1 MALSERTEDYLE
13 EIFSLEMEN
22 QEPSVTAIS
31 RNLGVSKASVVSALK
46 KLCEE
51 GYLVQEKYGTPHL
64 TEKGKERALKI
75 FRRHQ
80 HLAYLLREII
90 GIKPEVAS
98 EIACAM
104 EHVMDADSEKR
115 LAAFVDFYCLSMK
128 EQRQWITRLQSG
140 LENPED
146 LSRPLLMLAEGES
159 GRVVRITAR
168 ELLRKRLLDSGFSS
182 GAHVECIN
190 HSCEEQLIQV
200 NLNGSPT
207 VMNMKEAMAVW
218 VLPQNDTEK

>member
-22 QEPSVTAIS
+22 QEPSVTALAK
-31 RNLGVSKASVVSALK
+31 NLGVSKASVVSALK

-51 GYLVQEKYGTPHL
+51 GFLVQEKYGTPQL
-64 TEKGKERALKI
+64 TDKGKERALKI

-80 HLAYLLREII
+80 HLSYLLREIV

-104 EHVMDADSEKR
+104 EHVLDADSEKR
-115 LAAFVDFYCLSMK
+115 LAAFVDFYCVSLK
-128 EQRQWITRLQSG
+128 EERQWITKLQSG

-146 LSRPLLMLAEGES
+146 LSKPLLMLEKGQS

-168 ELLRKRLLDSGFSS
+168 ELLRKRLLDSGFSTGS
-182 GAHVECIN
+182 QVQCLN
-190 HSCEEQLIQV
+190 HSCEEQLIEV

-207 VMNMKEAMAVW
+207 VMNMKEALAVW
-218 VLPQNDTEK
+218 VLPEA